1 MFVLILLVTPVRRC
15 KLAFI
20 MAEIETKTD
29 DGETEDND
37 PIRFDAV
44 LHPNASL
51 SPRGF
56 FLLMAFVG
64 LVSFCAGISF
74 VMMGAWPVFGFFG
87 IDVALVYF
95 AFKLN
100 YRDARRYE
108 TIRLTDSMLTVE
120 RFTPSGRRERWRFQP
135 YWLKV
140 EIDDNPQPGSTV
152 TLRSHGRMVEIG
164 SFLSP
169 EEKLD
174 FANALRTELAKLRH

>member
-1 MFVLILLVTPVRRC
+1 MT
-15 KLAFI
+15 
-20 MAEIETKTD
+20 ETELKTD
-29 DGETEDND
+29 EAEVGTEDRD

-56 FLLMAFVG
+56 FLLMAFIG
-64 LVSFCAGISF
+64 LISFCAGIAF
-74 VMMGAWPVFGFFG
+74 ATIGAWPVFGFFG
-87 IDVALVYF
+87 LDILLVYF

-108 TIRLTDSMLTVE
+108 TIRLTDSALTVE

-140 EIDDNPQPGSTV
+140 EIDDDPVPGSAV
-152 TLRSHGRMVEIG
+152 TLRSHGRIVEIG

-174 FANALRTELAKLRH
+174 FANALRIELAKLRTDG